1 MKKLVA
7 LFMVLVVASTA
18 VVFSGCTKSTEDL
31 MENAKV
37 NLPKDKYNTYYQIWI
52 GSFCDSNND
61 GIGDIQGIISKLDYI
76 NDGDDSTDTDL
87 GYTGIWLS
95 PMMPSPSYH
104 KYDVKDYYNIDPQ
117 FGTLDDFDRLIK
129 ECDKRGID
137 VIIDFVPNHCS
148 SEHPWFKK
156 LLKKLKKATLTVTQ
170 STLTLR
176 NLLKL
181 NQVITVTLMIAVL
194 SMKATLLTQCLNG
207 TTTMK
212 VQRKKWLRL
221 QNSGLIEV

>member
-117 FGTLDDFDRLIK
+117 FGTLDDFDQLIK

-148 SEHPWFKK
+148 NEHPWFKK

>member
-117 FGTLDDFDRLIK
+117 FGTLDDFDQLIK

-156 LLKKLKKATLTVTQ
+156 ALKEAEKG
-170 STLTLR
+170 
-176 NLLKL
+176 NF
-181 NQVITVTLMIAVL
+181 
-194 SMKATLLTQCLNG
+194 
-207 TTTMK
+207 K
-212 VQRKKWLRL
+212 V
-221 QNSGLIEV
+221 

>member
-1 MKKLVA
+1 
-7 LFMVLVVASTA
+7 
-18 VVFSGCTKSTEDL
+18 

-37 NLPKDKYNTYYQIWI
+37 NLPKDEYNTYYQIWI
-52 GSFCDSNND
+52 GSFCNSNND

-117 FGTLDDFDRLIK
+117 FGTLDDFDQLIK
-129 ECDKRGID
+129 ECDKLVLMLLLTLFLTI
-137 VIIDFVPNHCS
+137 VPMNIHRLR
-148 SEHPWFKK
+148 K

-212 VQRKKWLRL
+212 VQRRKWLRL

>member
-1 MKKLVA
+1 
-7 LFMVLVVASTA
+7 MVLVVASTA

-117 FGTLDDFDRLIK
+117 FGTLDDFDQLIK

-148 SEHPWFKK
+148 NEHPWFKK

>member
-117 FGTLDDFDRLIK
+117 FGTLDDFDQLIK

-156 LLKKLKKATLTVTQ
+156 ALKEAEKATLTVTQ